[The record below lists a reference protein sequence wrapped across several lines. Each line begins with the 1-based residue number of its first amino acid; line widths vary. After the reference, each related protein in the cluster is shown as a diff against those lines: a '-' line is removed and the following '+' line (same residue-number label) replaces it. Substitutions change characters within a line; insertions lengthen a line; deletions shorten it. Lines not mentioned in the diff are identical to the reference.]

1 MHLWLNFLYAF
12 FHQCVFILSIIDF
25 AERALFFSRW
35 DKNVSQNNKSIPMTS
50 RGGRQWWCDI
60 VKYLKHTKN
69 QSPQTPRCIAKRRGM
84 MWLIFDSVNR
94 NATIWR
100 ITWLSLIFCFFRFS
114 LPSYTLV
121 KLSNDFAFIIT
132 ATVFWYNYYFP
143 LYWTQSKSVRQ
154 RENYLHFVCR

>member
-1 MHLWLNFLYAF
+1 MLEFVWPNLTPNDGTKHRNSENILCEKNNYEMNRRANSNKIKIIAF
-12 FHQCVFILSIIDF
+12 MTQFSIRIFSSMCFHIVHNWFCRKSTVFQQM
-25 AERALFFSRW
+25 

-100 ITWLSLIFCFFRFS
+100 ITWLSLIFLLLS
-114 LPSYTLV
+114 LFTSILYT
-121 KLSNDFAFIIT
+121 
-132 ATVFWYNYYFP
+132 
-143 LYWTQSKSVRQ
+143 R
-154 RENYLHFVCR
+154 